1 MWSSYIAQGEAS
13 PTFRR
18 CLPILTDE
26 IQDNPSQ
33 PSPEAVSSVT
43 LDPIKLKI
51 NLNHHRW
58 SRRILSMSLRET
70 GEWGIQKPVLY
81 STALGHHS
89 LEYRKCS
96 GHLNKPP
103 LPPSEFNYIHRG
115 LSIWYKTSG
124 SIPNSVTFPSLE
136 EWLSYK
142 SINPKLGGDQSTTSQ
157 SHAKVT

>member
-1 MWSSYIAQGEAS
+1 MRSSYIAQGEAS

-33 PSPEAVSSVT
+33 PSPEAVFSVT

-81 STALGHHS
+81 SYCLGAPQPGIQEVLWTPEQTSPTPAVS
-89 LEYRKCS
+89 LIISIEDSVS
-96 GHLNKPP
+96 GTRL
-103 LPPSEFNYIHRG
+103 LVQSQTQ
-115 LSIWYKTSG
+115 LL
-124 SIPNSVTFPSLE
+124 FPH
-136 EWLSYK
+136 WR
-142 SINPKLGGDQSTTSQ
+142 NG
-157 SHAKVT
+157 